1 MPDVST
7 PAQPPPEPPDAGL
20 PAAESRSGPPAAIAP
35 RPARSLKLN
44 LLYGLGGTGFFNAC
58 RFGVVSLIAKCGTP
72 ELVGHYSFGFTVASP
87 VVQFF
92 TLNLR
97 GVFIS
102 DATNS
107 IPFGSYLRTRTL
119 GVLAAALVLAGV
131 VAWNAA
137 YPRDPV
143 RRSAPTGIAPSVAA
157 RDAAAPSSAPASS
170 AILAGGLAMSVI
182 LAGVCVGRLIDSEV
196 EIYWGLFLKD
206 ERMDRVAWSNAMRG
220 LASIV
225 PFAAALPL
233 AWWLV
238 HRGHADPGAVAWG
251 TALGAAGSVALSL
264 GITLVYD
271 LPLSHRC
278 TLYSAAWSW
287 AQVRALIVR
296 AFPLGVVSLLVT
308 LVPNIPRWAL
318 YALPDG
324 DRHLGFFSALSWV
337 VYIGNL
343 FVSQAGVAAANRLAV
358 YFRENMR
365 AFVRLVLKLEA
376 LALAMSLPLF
386 LAAMF
391 AGRWILRLLY
401 KPEYADYYPEFMIIV
416 IAQCVS
422 FFSSI
427 FGFATTQMQIYW
439 VQVGIWSAMGVA
451 ALCGSWW
458 LIPADPIR
466 GACTTVLMIS
476 LVQFVAYLL
485 CLLIGIR
492 LQPRILARVAA
503 ADAAQRGVK

>member
-1 MPDVST
+1 MTEP
-7 PAQPPPEPPDAGL
+7 PAPVQPPCDD
-20 PAAESRSGPPAAIAP
+20 SGPVAPATAPPAVAP
-35 RPARSLKLN
+35 RPVRSLKIN

-102 DATNS
+102 DATHS

-119 GVLAAALVLAGV
+119 GVLAAAAVLAGV
-131 VAWNAA
+131 VVWNAA
-137 YPRDPV
+137 YPHESTTGTSASASLEADPA
-143 RRSAPTGIAPSVAA
+143 STPG
-157 RDAAAPSSAPASS
+157 SAPATT
-170 AILAGGLAMSVI
+170 AVVAGGLAMSVI
-182 LAGVCVGRLIDSEV
+182 LAGVCLGRLIDSEV

-220 LASIV
+220 LATIL
-225 PFAAALPL
+225 PFATAAPA

-238 HRGHADPGAVAWG
+238 QHGYAAPGALAWG
-251 TALGAAGSVALSL
+251 TALGVSGSVVLSL
-264 GITLVYD
+264 AITLAYD
-271 LPLSHRC
+271 LPQSRHC
-278 TLYSAAWSW
+278 THYGTEWSW
-287 AQVRALIVR
+287 EQVRALIVR
-296 AFPLGVVSLLVT
+296 AFPLGVVSLMVT

-318 YALPDG
+318 YGLPDG
-324 DRHLGFFSALSWV
+324 DRNLGFFSALSWV
-337 VYIGNL
+337 VYVGNL
-343 FVSQAGVAAANRLAV
+343 FVSQAGVTAANRLAV

-376 LALAMSLPLF
+376 IALAMSLPLF
-386 LAAMF
+386 LAALF
-391 AGRWILRLLY
+391 AGRWILRILY
-401 KPEYADYYPEFMIIV
+401 KPEYADFYPEFMIIV
-416 IAQCVS
+416 VAQCVS

-439 VQVGIWSAMGVA
+439 VQVGIWSAMGAA
-451 ALCGSWW
+451 ALAGSWW
-458 LIPADPIR
+458 LIPHNPIH
-466 GACTTVLMIS
+466 GACMTVLIVA

-485 CLLIGIR
+485 CLVIGIR
-492 LQPRILARVAA
+492 LQPRLLARVAA
-503 ADAAQRGVK
+503 ADAAQRGIA